1 MYLYDGDFLINN
13 FDIGK
18 YVTQISYGHNKIW
31 GSDTGRNTLSG
42 KTTGTFKG
50 IIWKFKL
57 TFAPLSQQELETI
70 SPILDSAWQQTLYY
84 DSNYK
89 RNNTIETYT
98 GDWET
103 LNKNTF
109 SNVVKANESFDI
121 SVIAT
126 TPIKY

>member
-1 MYLYDGDFLINN
+1 MFLYDGDFLINN

-18 YVTQISYGHNKIW
+18 YVVQIAYGHNKVW
-31 GSDTGRNTLSG
+31 GKDTGRSTLSG

-50 IIWKFKL
+50 IVWKFKL
-57 TFAPLSQQELETI
+57 TFRKLTKEELELI

-109 SNVVKANESFDI
+109 SNVAKANESFEI
-121 SVIAT
+121 SVIGT

>member
-1 MYLYDGDFLINN
+1 MFTTENSLLINSIN
-13 FDIGK
+13 LSH
-18 YVTQISYGHNKIW
+18 YLLNVQYGHNKVW
-31 GSDTGRNTLSG
+31 GKDTGRNTLSG
-42 KTTGTFKG
+42 KTSGTFKG

-57 TFAPLSQQELETI
+57 TFAPLTKEELELI
-70 SPILDSAWQQTLYY
+70 SPILDSAWQQATYY

-89 RNNTIETYT
+89 RLNTIETYT

-103 LNKNTF
+103 LQKNSF
-109 SNVVKANESFDI
+109 SNVAKANESFDI